1 MTLPM
6 NPASRVWPNWP
17 RDLLII
23 PDIYEERN
31 PIMTAMPALST
42 PTQIAILTAM
52 DPTQMS
58 LDGLLVH
65 YNELVAATGQ
75 GSPRSAKFRDKPTGV
90 KAIRGL
96 LVQIAATANVPDPTP
111 GLRRLRAAPQAEAL
125 RQKVLEDQEKATQLA
140 SKGRDAAPPVNEAD
154 PVPVAPRAT
163 GRASYADTA
172 RITVLVA
179 ENPKRAGSAAHVRF
193 ATYRPGMTV
202 ADYVAAVG
210 DRRKALQDLGWD
222 VAHGF
227 VKVVG

>member
-1 MTLPM
+1 MTTT
-6 NPASRVWPNWP
+6 PAQ
-17 RDLLII
+17 L
-23 PDIYEERN
+23 
-31 PIMTAMPALST
+31 
-42 PTQIAILTAM
+42 AILTAM

-75 GSPRSAKFRDKPTGV
+75 GSPRAAKFRDKPTGV

-96 LVQIAATANVPDPTP
+96 LVQIAATADVPEEPTLTP
-111 GLRRLRAAPQAEAL
+111 GLRRLRAAPNAEAL

-140 SKGRDAAPPVNEAD
+140 SRGRDAAPPVNEED

-163 GRASYADTA
+163 GRGSATYADTA

-179 ENPKRAGSAAHVRF
+179 KNPKREGSAAHVRF
-193 ATYRPGMTV
+193 AKHRTGASV

-227 VKVVG
+227 IKVVG